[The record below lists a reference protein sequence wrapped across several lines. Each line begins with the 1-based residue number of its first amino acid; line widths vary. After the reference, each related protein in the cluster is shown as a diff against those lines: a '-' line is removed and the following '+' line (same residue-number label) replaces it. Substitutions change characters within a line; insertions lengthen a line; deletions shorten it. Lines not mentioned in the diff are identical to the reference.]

1 MNTDAHTTD
10 ADAAMITLPPRRE
23 GDPLRIP
30 ASTRQLV
37 IIGANGA
44 GKSRFTARLAED
56 LGERTF
62 TMSALTALF
71 GHPDT
76 PTGIDRL
83 FEAAY
88 GFRLTAAC
96 SRHGA

>member
-1 MNTDAHTTD
+1 MNTDAHTT
-10 ADAAMITLPPRRE
+10 DAAMITLPPRRE

-71 GHPDT
+71 GHPDA
-76 PTGIDRL
+76 PT
-83 FEAAY
+83 
-88 GFRLTAAC
+88 
-96 SRHGA
+96 